1 MRYFKILNAEGNL
14 AAFGRNDTMGTEIT
28 EAEYN
33 ELCVQYAP
41 LSDEAEAADY
51 EAALR
56 RLGVE

>member
-1 MRYFKILNAEGNL
+1 MRCFKILNAEGKL
-14 AAFGRNDTMGTEIT
+14 SAFGKNDILGTEIT

-33 ELCVQYAP
+33 ELYAQYDFV
-41 LSDEAEAADY
+41 SDEAAAADY